1 MQCPRC
7 KTENGTRTICSK
19 CGYYMYR
26 PDTMN
31 REKMTKTEQAIS
43 DTKIVGKRVGKV
55 FKYVWMI
62 IVLIAMS
69 FWLVAGMVVLVSLLG
84 GG

>member
-26 PDTMN
+26 PDVAN
-31 REKMTKTEQAIS
+31 RAKLTKGQQAVE
-43 DTKIVGKRVGKV
+43 DTKLVGKRVGKV
-55 FKYVWMI
+55 FKYIWMVIVI
-62 IVLIAMS
+62 IVMS
-69 FWLVAGMVVLVSLLG
+69 AWLVAGRVWLVSSVAG
-84 GG
+84 